1 MLKLASN
8 GGAVINTDDFY
19 IYHKSDGLDQL
30 IFNLSIYDENYPKI
44 VEEAVIEYGQPYL
57 VKAIDGGS
65 DTAKI
70 KCEIDLD
77 ELKATLNVAYTN
89 GSATLQNTI
98 TNVLPEGWTLM
109 DESGVSIRR
118 TIEGAYTPYDVIM
131 ECPETYGIVLQFDAK
146 NRIVHTYDPTKFQPL
161 GSFVSRDLNLKE
173 LNYKGKSTGFYTR
186 LYAYGKDGLSFADI
200 NDGKP
205 YVDCNTYTDKIICAY
220 WQDDRY
226 EIAEN
231 LMEDAQA
238 TVDAAG
244 VPQRSYEC
252 TVYDLAKT
260 NPDMYGFED
269 FAMFSVVKL
278 IDDIKGVSL
287 NYQVAELWEYPYY
300 PEKNVVTL
308 SSATPKIQNTVQSID
323 KSLKPNGTIWNGIQ
337 SAQQAASN
345 IINGVKGGYVV
356 FHSNAS
362 GQIYEILI
370 MDQPS
375 TETAT
380 KVWRWNQNGFGY
392 SPNGYDGP
400 YISAI
405 TMDGQIVS
413 SFITTGVLRGA
424 SGDSYW
430 NLDTG
435 EMQVAGTIISDQAE
449 ITGGYMNISSDNQYQ
464 PVVNIQYGDQNS
476 SQQLRSVLMPTYLRS
491 LSNTSGS
498 KQISWISG
506 ALGIVCG
513 TYNGTIDNPGDV
525 TAKTSISQGF
535 IQCENLQQTSDARL
549 KEDISD
555 ISEDLAKTVILSARP
570 KSFKFKDGKGVN
582 LGFIAQDVR
591 EILGPEYNI
600 FIDGK
605 ESEGIKKSMSVSY
618 LDFIAPLVK
627 MVQIQQKEIEN
638 LKEDIEKWQIKS

>member
-345 IINGVKGGYVV
+345 IINGVNGGYVV
-356 FHSNAS
+356 FHSNAA
-362 GQIYEILI
+362 GQIYEILV

-400 YISAI
+400 YTAAI
-405 TMDGQIVS
+405 TMDGKIVAT
-413 SFITTGVLRGA
+413 FMTTGVLQSADGK
-424 SGDSYW
+424 SYW
-430 NLDTG
+430 NMDTG
-435 EMQVAGTIISDQAE
+435 ELQLSGIFQQFNTNGYKSVAIQDNEVSVFAWQENGDYCGGLGALKGNGTLEGRTMLGLYVDNGDVLFLGYENPDDPNNKIPVISFDSTNTNSTPYII
-449 ITGGYMNISSDNQYQ
+449 
-464 PVVNIQYGDQNS
+464 
-476 SQQLRSVLMPTYLRS
+476 
-491 LSNTSGS
+491 NT
-498 KQISWISG
+498 ISG
-506 ALGIVCG
+506 KLFPNNS
-513 TYNGTIDNPGDV
+513 NG
-525 TAKTSISQGF
+525 
-535 IQCENLQQTSDARL
+535 
-549 KEDISD
+549 
-555 ISEDLAKTVILSARP
+555 
-570 KSFKFKDGKGVN
+570 GV
-582 LGFIAQDVR
+582 
-591 EILGPEYNI
+591 
-600 FIDGK
+600 
-605 ESEGIKKSMSVSY
+605 
-618 LDFIAPLVK
+618 
-627 MVQIQQKEIEN
+627 EIEN
-638 LKEDIEKWQIKS
+638 GLVKNVSLKAATGTIFPNNPSGGIVVKDGLIEEVNIGGITGTVNVGTKTLTISNGLVTGVS